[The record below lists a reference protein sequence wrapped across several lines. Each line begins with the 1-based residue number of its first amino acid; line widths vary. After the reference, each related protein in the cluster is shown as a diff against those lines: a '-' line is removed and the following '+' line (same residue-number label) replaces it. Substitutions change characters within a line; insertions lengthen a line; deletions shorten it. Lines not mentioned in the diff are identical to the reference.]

1 MCCSP
6 GLGAAVLLDGCAH
19 RAGVLPRVPHQQ
31 LPADDEADRLL
42 SRQARRRHPG
52 LPDVKER
59 VDLFFAQPALF
70 RDQIQRVARLH
81 RKLVVLDLR
90 DEPVIHAGNRFV
102 VSAMFPQCGI
112 SMPVMW
118 GREKVNT
125 VYSVGK
131 SIFERA
137 SPVAVGELML
147 AHGGGGHPAADTCQG
162 AQASAQALKQAL
174 IERISRL
181 SGWAT
186 VVAAAA

>member
-1 MCCSP
+1 MINARTGPGRFREFRISNYPLMMKLIDCCRDRP
-6 GLGAAVLLDGCAH
+6 I
-19 RAGVLPRVPHQQ
+19 
-31 LPADDEADRLL
+31 ADILA
-42 SRQARRRHPG
+42 
-52 LPDVKER
+52 LPDIKER

-118 GREKVNT
+118 GREKMNT
-125 VYSVGK
+125 VYTVGK
-131 SIFERA
+131 SIFDRA

-147 AHGGGGHPAADTCQG
+147 AHGGGGHPAAGTCQG
-162 AQASAQALKQAL
+162 AHASAEALKQAL